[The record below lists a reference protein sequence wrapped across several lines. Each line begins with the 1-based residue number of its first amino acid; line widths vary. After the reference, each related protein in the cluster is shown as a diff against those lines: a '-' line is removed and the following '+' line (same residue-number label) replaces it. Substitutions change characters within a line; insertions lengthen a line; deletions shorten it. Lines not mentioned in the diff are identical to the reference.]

1 MAISTLADMMRISW
15 LESRGISWTIRRLWS
30 VWGEQSIKQ
39 IVKIAV
45 ANEPDVAGVY
55 GII

>member
-1 MAISTLADMMRISW
+1 M
-15 LESRGISWTIRRLWS
+15 ESRGISWTIRRLWS